1 MHRSEARLLH
11 CFLLPSYSW
20 TLVYESPLSRR
31 IQPEWTTYPSWHLDS
46 PNSPTGPIKS
56 HQETPPEGHR
66 IRWREFRVKPCA
78 IMRKCSR
85 LVAWWPGGL
94 RIRENP
100 SVSESVDSPWSY
112 SRAPGAKLISRESQV
127 KRPPSSEFE
136 ALRRSNHRDDTLQY
150 SDNTD

>member
-1 MHRSEARLLH
+1 M
-11 CFLLPSYSW
+11 
-20 TLVYESPLSRR
+20 
-31 IQPEWTTYPSWHLDS
+31 
-46 PNSPTGPIKS
+46 
-56 HQETPPEGHR
+56 
-66 IRWREFRVKPCA
+66 KPCA

-150 SDNTD
+150 SDNTDQPALLQVRNPTPTNHQLHRYVLYIYQRLTTNKH